1 MGDLVLDADYS
12 APLKPITDYPTPL
25 GDYLG
30 AQVTGTLQGI
40 ADRYNYLD
48 GARPDNTVIG
58 YTPEGVPLYGNDSSQ
73 TRVSPEQ
80 AQPQLDAA
88 GVKMA
93 APADGMYQDT
103 LDALVK
109 RQNEQT
115 ARQVAIAASP
125 TGARSVLGFGAQ
137 ALTSMLDPINVAA
150 SFVPVIGP
158 MKYMALLAEAG
169 GPLARFGIR
178 AGIGAAEGAVG
189 TAITQPLDYL
199 SAKNQGDDYTMTTAL
214 QNIAFG
220 TAFGAGLHSIGGA
233 LKDVVAGAPK
243 KLDTTIT
250 TDVPN
255 SLTDNPATAPDITAR
270 AGQQPITIKL
280 QTGEAQISP
289 LGSAWMNNSVSH
301 ETRIAATTTS
311 IGQLLDGRNVEVEPI
326 IRADPNFQYQMATR
340 QQPTDMASALD
351 QARSD
356 LEPQLRAELTAQ
368 AGNQAE
374 PGAVTQMKA
383 QLDQI
388 TAELAQPPVPSKDD
402 IRALQNGQKLKFK
415 DAEARAQDELNARR
429 ADLTQQAERLT
440 QALETN
446 RQASQAAQ
454 DLATLDGGGF
464 PERYQDRLQQ
474 RGEQLLAGDPL
485 TAAIRQLY
493 APSPEA
499 DRAAA
504 QAFNSPE
511 NVATADA
518 VMSRAADEHMAQVPD
533 SVKSASVDGAEQAM
547 NDAHARFQDTLDT
560 LKRGGASD
568 DAIAALQKE
577 LEPFD
582 TAVKDSDNLAAA
594 TRAAALCGLS
604 RG

>member
-1 MGDLVLDADYS
+1 MGDLVLDADFT

-25 GDYLG
+25 GEYLG
-30 AQVTGTLQGI
+30 AQVGGTLQGI
-40 ADRYNYLD
+40 ADRYSYLG

-58 YTPEGVPLYGNDSSQ
+58 YSMEGVPLYGNDASQ
-73 TRVSPEQ
+73 TRVPPEQ

-88 GVKMA
+88 GVKLA
-93 APADGMYQDT
+93 APAEGMYQDT
-103 LDALVK
+103 LDSLVQ
-109 RQNEQT
+109 RQHEQT

-137 ALTSMLDPINVAA
+137 ALTSMLDPINLATA
-150 SFVPVIGP
+150 FVPVIGP
-158 MKYMALLAEAG
+158 MKYTALLAEAS

-178 AGIGAAEGAVG
+178 AGVGAAEGAVG
-189 TAITQPLDYL
+189 TALVQPLDYL
-199 SAKNQGDDYTMTTAL
+199 AARNQGDDFTMTQAL
-214 QNIAFG
+214 ENIAFG
-220 TAFGAGLHSIGGA
+220 AAFGGGLHSIGGA
-233 LKDVVAGAPK
+233 LHDVMAGAPK
-243 KLDTTIT
+243 KLDTTIE

-255 SLTDNPATAPDITAR
+255 TLTDNPVTAR
-270 AGQQPITIKL
+270 AGQQPITIRL
-280 QTGEAQISP
+280 DTGEAQISP
-289 LGSAWMNNSVSH
+289 LGAAWMNNSVSH

-311 IGQLLDGRNVEVEPI
+311 IGQLLDGRHVQVEPI
-326 IRADPNFQYQMATR
+326 IRADPDFQYTMATR
-340 QQPTDMASALD
+340 QQPTDMASALA
-351 QARSD
+351 QARTD
-356 LEPQLRAELTAQ
+356 IEPQLRAELTAQ
-368 AGNQAE
+368 AGNVAE

-388 TAELAQPPVPSKDD
+388 QAELAQPPVPSKED
-402 IRALQNGQKLKFK
+402 IRALQNGQRLKFK
-415 DAEARAQDELNARR
+415 DAEVRAQDELNARR
-429 ADLTQQAERLT
+429 ADLQMQADRLT
-440 QALETN
+440 QALDTN
-446 RQASQAAQ
+446 RTASQAAQ
-454 DLATLDGGGF
+454 DLATLDAGQF

-504 QAFNSPE
+504 QAYNGPE

-518 VMSRAADEHMAQVPD
+518 DMSRAADEHMAALPD
-533 SVKSASVDGAEQAM
+533 AVKSASMEGAEQAM
-547 NDAHARFQDTLDT
+547 NDAQVRFKDTLDN
-560 LKRGGASD
+560 LKRTGATDETLAS
-568 DAIAALQKE
+568 LQKE

-582 TAVKDSDNLAAA
+582 AAVKDSDNLAAA

>member
-1 MGDLVLDADYS
+1 MGDLVLDADFT

-25 GDYLG
+25 GEYLG
-30 AQVTGTLQGI
+30 AQVGGTLQGI
-40 ADRYNYLD
+40 ADRYSYLG

-58 YTPEGVPLYGNDSSQ
+58 YSMEGVPLYGNDASQ
-73 TRVSPEQ
+73 TRVPPEQ

-88 GVKMA
+88 GVKLA
-93 APADGMYQDT
+93 APAEGMYQDT
-103 LDALVK
+103 LDSLVQ
-109 RQNEQT
+109 RQHEQT

-137 ALTSMLDPINVAA
+137 ALTSMLDPINLATA
-150 SFVPVIGP
+150 FVPVIGP
-158 MKYMALLAEAG
+158 MKYTALLAEAS

-178 AGIGAAEGAVG
+178 AGVGAAEGAVG
-189 TAITQPLDYL
+189 TALVQPLDYL
-199 SAKNQGDDYTMTTAL
+199 AARNQGDDFTMTQAL
-214 QNIAFG
+214 ENIAFG
-220 TAFGAGLHSIGGA
+220 AAFGGGLHSIGGA
-233 LKDVVAGAPK
+233 LHDVMAGAPK
-243 KLDTTIT
+243 KLDTTIE

-255 SLTDNPATAPDITAR
+255 TLTDNPVTAR
-270 AGQQPITIKL
+270 AGQQPITIRL
-280 QTGEAQISP
+280 DTGEAQISP
-289 LGSAWMNNSVSH
+289 LGAAWMNNSVSH

-311 IGQLLDGRNVEVEPI
+311 IGQLLDGRHVQVEPI
-326 IRADPNFQYQMATR
+326 IRADPDFQYTMATR
-340 QQPTDMASALD
+340 QQPTDMASALA
-351 QARSD
+351 QARTD
-356 LEPQLRAELTAQ
+356 IEPQLRAELTAQ
-368 AGNQAE
+368 AGNVAE

-388 TAELAQPPVPSKDD
+388 QAELAQPPVPSKED
-402 IRALQNGQKLKFK
+402 IRALQNGQRLKFK
-415 DAEARAQDELNARR
+415 DAEVRAQDELNARR
-429 ADLTQQAERLT
+429 ADLQMQADRLT
-440 QALETN
+440 QALDTN
-446 RQASQAAQ
+446 RTASQAAQ
-454 DLATLDGGGF
+454 DLATLDAGQF

-504 QAFNSPE
+504 QAYNGPE

-518 VMSRAADEHMAQVPD
+518 DMSRAADEHMAAVPET
-533 SVKSASVDGAEQAM
+533 VRSASMEGAEQAM
-547 NDAHARFQDTLDT
+547 NDAQVRFKDTLDN
-560 LKRGGASD
+560 LKRTGASD
-568 DAIAALQKE
+568 ETLANLQKE

-582 TAVKDSDNLAAA
+582 AAVKDSDNLAAA

>member
-1 MGDLVLDADYS
+1 MGDLVLDADFT

-25 GDYLG
+25 GEYLG
-30 AQVTGTLQGI
+30 AQVGSTLQGI
-40 ADRYNYLD
+40 ADRYSYLG

-58 YTPEGVPLYGNDSSQ
+58 YSMEGVPLYGNDASQ
-73 TRVSPEQ
+73 TRVPPEQ

-88 GVKMA
+88 GVKLA
-93 APADGMYQDT
+93 APAEGMYQDT
-103 LDALVK
+103 LDSLVQ
-109 RQNEQT
+109 RQHEQT

-137 ALTSMLDPINVAA
+137 ALTSMLDPINLATA
-150 SFVPVIGP
+150 FVPVIGP
-158 MKYMALLAEAG
+158 MKYTALLAEAS

-178 AGIGAAEGAVG
+178 AGVGAAEGAVG
-189 TAITQPLDYL
+189 TALVQPLDYL
-199 SAKNQGDDYTMTTAL
+199 AARNQGDDFTMTQAL
-214 QNIAFG
+214 ENIAFG
-220 TAFGAGLHSIGGA
+220 AAFGGGLHSIGGA
-233 LKDVVAGAPK
+233 LHDVMAGAPR
-243 KLDTTIT
+243 KLDTTIE

-255 SLTDNPATAPDITAR
+255 TLTDNPVTAR
-270 AGQQPITIKL
+270 AGQQPITIRL
-280 QTGEAQISP
+280 DTGEAQISP
-289 LGSAWMNNSVSH
+289 LGAAWMNNSVSH

-311 IGQLLDGRNVEVEPI
+311 IGQLLDGRHVQVEPI
-326 IRADPNFQYQMATR
+326 IRADPDFQYTMATR
-340 QQPTDMASALD
+340 QQPSDMASALA

-356 LEPQLRAELTAQ
+356 VEPQLRAELTAQ
-368 AGNQAE
+368 AGNVAE

-388 TAELAQPPVPSKDD
+388 QAELAQPPVPSKED
-402 IRALQNGQKLKFK
+402 IRALQNGQRLKLK
-415 DAEARAQDELNARR
+415 DAEVRAQDELNARR
-429 ADLTQQAERLT
+429 ADLQMQADRLT
-440 QALETN
+440 QALDTN
-446 RQASQAAQ
+446 RTASQAAQ
-454 DLATLDGGGF
+454 DLDTLDAGQF

-504 QAFNSPE
+504 QAYNGPE

-518 VMSRAADEHMAQVPD
+518 DMSRAADEHMAAVPET
-533 SVKSASVDGAEQAM
+533 VRSASMEGAEQAM
-547 NDAHARFQDTLDT
+547 NDAQVRFKDTLDN
-560 LKRGGASD
+560 LKRTGASD
-568 DAIAALQKE
+568 ETLANLQKE

-582 TAVKDSDNLAAA
+582 AAVKDSDNLAAA